1 MRSDQNQWRAGLVS
15 TAKTK
20 VSTTYKPVQTSTNT
34 KYDKV
39 GRMQEINTTFV
50 KTDKVKR
57 VPVNSK
63 KTTKNVQHKDDRTH
77 VPKCM
82 T

>member
-63 KTTKNVQHKDDRTH
+63 KQQRTCNTRTTEH
-77 VPKCM
+77 M
-82 T
+82 YLSA